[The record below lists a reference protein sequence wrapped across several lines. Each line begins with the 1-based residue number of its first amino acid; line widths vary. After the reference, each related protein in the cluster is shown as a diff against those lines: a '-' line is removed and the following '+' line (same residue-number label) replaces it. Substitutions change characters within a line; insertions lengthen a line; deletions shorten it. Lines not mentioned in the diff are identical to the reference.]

1 MRAVRWQTLRWA
13 LLALSLAGLVGL
25 MRSHAPVLVSSP
37 NGDFLQYWA
46 AARLVLA
53 GENPFVWERVYA
65 LWRAAGWTRDWAL
78 VMYNPPWLLGLVL
91 PLGALSAQAA
101 WWVWLAGLT
110 GLVFAA
116 TEVSWRWYG
125 GEARARWVAWLV
137 ALTFMP
143 TLLAVTSGQTGPLVL
158 MGLVA
163 WVEGMRRGRDGL
175 AGWGLALMACKPH
188 VLYLVWPVAL
198 ITMATAQR
206 WRVALWTGLWLA
218 LGVGVPSLFYPPLV
232 RDYLRAVRT
241 QPPALWISPT
251 WGTFL
256 RLLWGP
262 ERFALQ
268 FVPSLLGGALY
279 TVYAWR
285 QRATWDWL
293 HELPGLVSVALIT
306 RPYGWTH
313 DLVALVPALLA
324 VAAPW
329 LHAERGVRWR
339 VALVFMAATALMWA
353 GQLWLPQ
360 GDHWLVWLPVLW
372 GGVVH
377 GARRLVVQS
386 SARPVVESSSR
397 QGVA

>member
-1 MRAVRWQTLRWA
+1 MRAVNWRKLRWA
-13 LLALSLAGLVGL
+13 VLALALGVLVGL
-25 MRSHAPVLVSSP
+25 IQCHAPALVTSP

-91 PLGALSAQAA
+91 PLGALSAQVA
-101 WWVWLAGLT
+101 WLVWLAGLT
-110 GLVFAA
+110 GLVFAVA
-116 TEVSWRWYG
+116 EVSWRWYG
-125 GEARARWVAWLV
+125 GEARQRWVAWGV
-137 ALTFMP
+137 TLTFMP

-158 MGLVA
+158 AGLLVWVA
-163 WVEGMRRGRDGL
+163 GMRHRRDGL
-175 AGWGLALMACKPH
+175 AGLGLALMACKPH

-198 ITMATAQR
+198 FGVVTARR
-206 WRVALWTGLWLA
+206 WRVVAWTGLWLA
-218 LGVGVPSLFYPPLV
+218 LGVGVPSVFYPLLL
-232 RDYLRAVRT
+232 RDYLLAVRT

-268 FVPSLLGGALY
+268 FVPSLIGGALY

-285 QRATWDWL
+285 RRAAWDWL
-293 HELPGLVSVALIT
+293 RELPGLVSVSLIT

-313 DLVALVPALLA
+313 DLVTLVPALVA

-329 LHAERGVRWR
+329 LRAERGVRRR
-339 VALVFMAATALMWA
+339 VALGFVAATALMWA

-360 GDHWLVWLPVLW
+360 GDHWLVWLPLLW

-386 SARPVVESSSR
+386 SGHLVVSSSGR
-397 QGVA
+397 